1 MGRLGEIRP
10 YTPPVAARR
19 TSRSLGL
26 LFSLLTA
33 GFLALAAWAA
43 ASSEWIFAVA
53 AGALGVWLAE
63 LAFRSLR

>member
-1 MGRLGEIRP
+1 
-10 YTPPVAARR
+10 VAARR
-19 TSRSLGL
+19 RSRSLGF

-33 GFLALAAWAA
+33 GFLALAAWAG